1 MIEQED
7 RLIRCFSS
15 VFPELTHEEICAS
28 SAESTGTW
36 DSLSHVTL
44 AALVEEE
51 FGIKIQPDVLPNLD
65 SFQAFLEYLQ
75 RSHIPAQ
82 S

>member
-1 MIEQED
+1 MTEQED
-7 RLIRCFSS
+7 RLIRCFAS
-15 VFPELTHEEICAS
+15 VFPELTQEELRAT

-51 FGIKIQPDVLPNLD
+51 FSIKIQPDVLPDLD
-65 SFQAFLEYLQ
+65 SFQAFEKHLE
-75 RSHIPAQ
+75 RSGATAK
-82 S
+82 